1 MRTSTQRTGLV
12 GCDIQRALL
21 CGSLHSAGGY
31 LGTFTT
37 TTTKLGTTNDYIDDL
52 CCAVIAALWVIE
64 QYSLDLD
71 VYLRWYIDT
80 GQLSTWCDQAVL
92 TIILT
97 GSIQSPSTI
106 PRYTKVYNPQV
117 VLKESNYEYSHH

>member
-71 VYLRWYIDT
+71 VTYVGT
-80 GQLSTWCDQAVL
+80 L
-92 TIILT
+92 TPVNSQPGVT
-97 GSIQSPSTI
+97 RQ
-106 PRYTKVYNPQV
+106 Y
-117 VLKESNYEYSHH
+117 